1 MHVLR
6 RNGSFLISTETQ
18 VELYLDNCGVI
29 ITAWPG
35 LRLAVDYGGL
45 VTETRVD
52 LYLVDCGC
60 NYRRK
65 GPETRVV
72 LYLVNYN

>member
-52 LYLVDCGC
+52 LYLVDYNCGDPAC
-60 NYRRK
+60 GGLWRPSH
-65 GPETRVV
+65 GDPS
-72 LYLVNYN
+72 